1 MQAFFEKALFEKALP
16 IVLNAL
22 GSVAMLMT
30 IGMLAIMVGAIGAFF
45 GFAFAWE
52 YHFPRSLQFGAIAL
66 CALLAPLWLGARLW
80 LWFIKLDDDPPRSS

>member
-1 MQAFFEKALFEKALP
+1 MPAFFDKALP

-30 IGMLAIMVGAIGAFF
+30 IGMLAILVGAIGAFV

-52 YHFPRSLQFGAIAL
+52 YHFPHSLQYGAMVL
-66 CALLAPLWLGARLW
+66 CAILAPLWLSARLW
-80 LWFIKLDDDPPRSS
+80 LWFIKLDDEPPRAS